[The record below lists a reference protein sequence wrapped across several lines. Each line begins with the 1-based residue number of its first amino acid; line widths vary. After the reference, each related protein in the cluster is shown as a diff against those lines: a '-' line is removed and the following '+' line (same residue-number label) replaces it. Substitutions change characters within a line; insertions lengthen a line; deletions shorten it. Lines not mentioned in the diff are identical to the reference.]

1 MAPRARGSKAPSDLI
16 PTLERAFKSGG
27 VHLIAVPIDYTENT
41 RVLIDE
47 LREKLKTVAE
57 PAECQGRRGRMTTT
71 QLQPEESAMSD
82 KLNEQADKMREM
94 AQTTLDKAK
103 EAVSQYMA
111 ESQKMREKADSGVRA
126 SYSSAKEMNE
136 KAVAFAEANV
146 VAGFELAQRLLQ
158 AKDPQEMGAVYQGH
172 LKEQMEKMNAQF
184 RELGSL
190 VSKPAPV
197 DLNK

>member
-1 MAPRARGSKAPSDLI
+1 
-16 PTLERAFKSGG
+16 
-27 VHLIAVPIDYTENT
+27 
-41 RVLIDE
+41 
-47 LREKLKTVAE
+47 
-57 PAECQGRRGRMTTT
+57 
-71 QLQPEESAMSD
+71 MSD
-82 KLNEQADKMREM
+82 QLNEQTEKMREM

-103 EAVSQYMA
+103 DAVSKYMA
-111 ESQKMREKADSGVRA
+111 ESQKMREKVDSSVQA

-184 RELGSL
+184 QELGSL
-190 VSKPAPV
+190 MGKSAPV
-197 DLNK
+197 DLKK

>member
-1 MAPRARGSKAPSDLI
+1 
-16 PTLERAFKSGG
+16 
-27 VHLIAVPIDYTENT
+27 
-41 RVLIDE
+41 
-47 LREKLKTVAE
+47 
-57 PAECQGRRGRMTTT
+57 
-71 QLQPEESAMSD
+71 MSD
-82 KLNEQADKMREM
+82 QLNEQTEKMREM

-103 EAVSQYMA
+103 DAVSKYMA
-111 ESQKMREKADSGVRA
+111 ESQKMREKVDSSVQA

-184 RELGSL
+184 RELGTL
-190 VSKPAPV
+190 MSKPAPV